1 VTTET
6 NRARPQALSRIDP
19 TLRDIAA
26 KLDIVE
32 SASNRCQPSATEST
46 CVPPSAPRPSMP
58 AV

>member
-1 VTTET
+1 VTTKP
-6 NRARPQALSRIDP
+6 NRARPQALGRIDP
-19 TLRDIAA
+19 ALHDIAA
-26 KLDIVE
+26 KLDLVE